1 MKAPLAAWSP
11 QLLSILRIITGFLF
25 MAHGTQKWFG
35 FPVPPPSPIA
45 PMSLVGIAGSLEL
58 VGGALI
64 LIGLFTRPVAF
75 ILSGLMAFAYFMAHA
90 PQGFWPL
97 VNMGELAIMYCFVF
111 LMLAA
116 AGGGQ
121 WSVDRLLRGQRGK

>member
-97 VNMGELAIMYCFVF
+97 VNMGELAIMSCFVF